1 MKAANICSFLL
12 AVGSAI
18 AAPSKRTQQAIT
30 VSGLGASQTGEQGY
44 ITFNLKDPNYDDST
58 SANVIWYIHRPSSF
72 NTCSN
77 RHGRHRPGSPVAGT
91 RTNDGAYYVNFPG
104 GVNDIA
110 VFTLEVQRVKG
121 TETVS
126 VTLNDNGNGSA
137 PGTKWSCTSTNDS
150 VEGIV
155 EECAYD
161 GDITLTPFDS

>member
-58 SANVIWYIHRPSSF
+58 SANVIW
-72 NTCSN
+72 
-77 RHGRHRPGSPVAGT
+77 HRPGSPVAGT